1 MSRKYNSSLTDE
13 PILMILYAVYTPRIR
28 MKEVNPR
35 LIYFKGDNSSEII
48 SSAGQG
54 VSLVI

>member
-1 MSRKYNSSLTDE
+1 MSRKHNSSLTDE

-54 VSLVI
+54 VSW